1 MNADQHRTGGFGR
14 LLGGVHWRHAAGE
27 LLLIVAGVL
36 IALAVN
42 GWRDARLE
50 RHSEVETLRQI
61 GDALEDDLADSRG
74 DLDRHRGAAAAATL
88 LLASLDRGTL
98 CRDSLGDAYS
108 SLLTVPW
115 HVSDAAPYQS
125 LRSRGL
131 GLIADDSLRI
141 AIVRL
146 YDYRNTVIEV
156 ANERGGRF
164 VDDVLA
170 PYVRTHFRV
179 RSEGGADASQPAPVR
194 REPIDCPAVARDPYF
209 RNLVVEALGLRRYA
223 VSRYQPAETEIPT
236 LVAAIDRELRR

>member
-1 MNADQHRTGGFGR
+1 MRNVGR
-14 LLGGVHWRHAAGE
+14 LLRGVRWRHAAGE

-50 RHSEVETLRQI
+50 RRSEVETLRQI
-61 GDALEDDLADSRG
+61 RDALADDLADIRS
-74 DLDRHRGAAAAATL
+74 DLDRHRGGEAAATL

-98 CRDSLGDAYS
+98 CRDSLGEAYA
-108 SLLTVPW
+108 SLLSVPR
-115 HVSDAAPYQS
+115 HVSDASAYQS

-146 YDYRNTVIEV
+146 YDYRNAVIEV

-179 RSEGGADASQPAPVR
+179 RSAGDSSPLQPPAVR

-209 RNLVVEALGLRRYA
+209 RNLLVEALGLRGFA
-223 VSRYQPAETEIPT
+223 ISRYQPAETEIPA
-236 LVAAIDRELRR
+236 LVAAIDREIRR